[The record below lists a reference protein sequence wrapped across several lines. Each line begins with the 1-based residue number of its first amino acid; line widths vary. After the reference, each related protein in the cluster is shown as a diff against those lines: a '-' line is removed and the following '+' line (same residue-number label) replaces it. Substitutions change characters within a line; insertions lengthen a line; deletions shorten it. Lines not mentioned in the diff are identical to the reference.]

1 MRLVASRLAAGLALR
16 HLPDRKIAIRNIRL
30 INTSLKI
37 VTDAASRVR
46 LLDRYVVHPI
56 CARIDTLNPLLVAN
70 ALR

>member
-1 MRLVASRLAAGLALR
+1 LRLVAGRLAAGLALR
-16 HLPDRKIAIRNIRL
+16 HLPDRKIAIRKIRL

-56 CARIDTLNPLLVAN
+56 
-70 ALR
+70 